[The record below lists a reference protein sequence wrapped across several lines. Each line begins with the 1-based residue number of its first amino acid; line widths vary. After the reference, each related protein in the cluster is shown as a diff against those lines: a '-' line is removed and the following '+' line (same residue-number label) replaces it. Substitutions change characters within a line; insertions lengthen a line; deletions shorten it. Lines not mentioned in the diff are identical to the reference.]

1 MAFRLAS
8 KSCFSYTLSD
18 LDSKY
23 LNHQPAMPHTF
34 VPHFS
39 RINAIVAGS
48 LFAILLSSCA
58 GAKPQVTALPDFN
71 AATAQLS
78 LRSTGNEAMVVS
90 AHATATAVGEWIL
103 HEGGNTVDAT
113 IATLAALNV
122 VEPQASGIGGGG
134 YALYYDAQQDSFYA
148 LDFRER
154 APGFI
159 DIPTYFKSEDSN
171 RVAQRWGVT
180 SALVPGCAAGWHEF
194 YSRFGSLPLSK
205 ILAPAVTLA
214 ETGFPLTEYQYHSV
228 EGKLEYMAN
237 DPAISEVFL
246 NGEHPRAVGD
256 TIRQSNLA
264 KLYRHLAETG
274 LDAFYSAPVSTD
286 LISFVQAGGSTISQQ
301 DMDEYQ
307 VIYRKPLRG
316 FYRGYEIVTI
326 GPPSGGGVG
335 LREALEL
342 LKGYD
347 IGSMERLGIEYTQ
360 TLASAIRI
368 ARENYRYWIAD
379 PDYYNVPVESI
390 LSPERAI
397 ETRKLIFPDS
407 VAKNVSPMTEQQILD
422 SEKGNTT
429 HLVVADKSG
438 NLMCL
443 TQSINYYFGASVM
456 DPQWGYI
463 LNNLM
468 ADFDHDT
475 VGINTIHP
483 YHRPASTM
491 ACTIIK
497 KDGKPLVVIGTPGGT
512 RIASTMTQ
520 VIVGMLDYN
529 LTLEE
534 ALDAPRFYTAG
545 RRLEIENRFA
555 EDVMNKLS
563 EFGWKVDPKDAFDAY
578 FGGVNAIY
586 IDPATHKLIG
596 CSDPRRDGA
605 SAGF

>member
-1 MAFRLAS
+1 MLL
-8 KSCFSYTLSD
+8 SYAPFF
-18 LDSKY
+18 
-23 LNHQPAMPHTF
+23 N
-34 VPHFS
+34 
-39 RINAIVAGS
+39 RINLIASFSLIVM
-48 LFAILLSSCA
+48 LFFGCA
-58 GAKPQVTALPDFN
+58 GTKPQVAPLPDFN
-71 AATAQLS
+71 SANERLS
-78 LRSTGNEAMVVS
+78 LRKTGSEAMVVS

-103 HEGGNTVDAT
+103 QEGGNTADAT

-134 YALYYDAQQDSFYA
+134 YALYYHAEQDSFYA

-159 DIPTYFKSEDSN
+159 DIPTYFQPEDSN

-180 SALVPGCAAGWHEF
+180 SVLVPGCAAGWHEF
-194 YSRFGSLPLSK
+194 HSRFGSLPLSK
-205 ILAPAVTLA
+205 ILAPAIDLA
-214 ETGFPLTEYQYHSV
+214 ETGFPLTEYQYHSI
-228 EGKLEYMAN
+228 EGKLEYMSN

-246 NGEHPRAVGD
+246 EGDHPKAAGD
-256 TIRQSNLA
+256 TIRQLNLA
-264 KLYRHLAETG
+264 KLYRHLAEAG
-274 LDAFYSAPVSTD
+274 LDAFYSSPVSTD
-286 LISFVQAGGSTISQQ
+286 LVSFIQAGGGTISQQ
-301 DMDEYQ
+301 DLDEYE

-316 FYRGYEIVTI
+316 LYRGYEIVTI

-335 LREALEL
+335 LLEALEL

-347 IGSMERLGIEYTQ
+347 IGSMERLGVDYAQ
-360 TLASAIRI
+360 TVASAIRI

-390 LSPERAI
+390 LSPDRAE
-397 ETRKLIFPDS
+397 ETRKLIFPGS
-407 VAKNVSPMTEQQILD
+407 VAKSVSPMTEAQILD

-443 TQSINYYFGASVM
+443 TQSINYYFGSSVM

-475 VGINTIHP
+475 VGINSIHP

-529 LTLEE
+529 LSLEE

-545 RRLEIENRFA
+545 RRLEIENRFS
-555 EDVMNKLS
+555 EDVMNALS
-563 EFGWKVDPKDAFDAY
+563 EYGWKVDPKDAYDAY

-586 IDPATHKLIG
+586 IDPKTQSLIG